1 MSIVKACDIYIPNE
15 NIDKE
20 KWAVVACDQYTSEEQ
35 YWEEVKEF
43 VGEEPSTLKV
53 IYPEV
58 YLEED
63 KEKKAKRLNE
73 INKNMEEYVQKGII
87 VPLKESMV
95 LVERSI
101 DKRKRVGV
109 VCSIDLEEY
118 DYNMDKNPLIR
129 ATEKTI
135 TSRIPPRL
143 EIRKDAL
150 IELPHILILIDDN
163 KKEIVEKLYQLKDT
177 LQLVYDINLMKQGGN
192 VKGYA
197 INDKKLI
204 EEFIKK
210 ITDNT
215 KDGITMVV
223 GDGNHS
229 LATAKDHWNNVKEN
243 LSKEEVKN
251 HPARYALVEIENI
264 YDEGLD
270 FFPIHRSLFNVNE
283 EKFVKELTEK
293 LNGEGTIKL
302 YYKNEEKL
310 VNCPKNTIETF
321 KIVQKFI
328 EDYLAEN
335 KETTV
340 DYIYGENNLKCVCDQ
355 KEGLGIL
362 LNSIEKSDLFPYVA
376 KKEVLPKKT
385 FSMGNA
391 YEKRYYIE
399 GKIIK

>member
-1 MSIVKACDIYIPNE
+1 
-15 NIDKE
+15 
-20 KWAVVACDQYTSEEQ
+20 
-35 YWEEVKEF
+35 
-43 VGEEPSTLKV
+43 
-53 IYPEV
+53 
-58 YLEED
+58 
-63 KEKKAKRLNE
+63 
-73 INKNMEEYVQKGII
+73 
-87 VPLKESMV
+87 
-95 LVERSI
+95 
-101 DKRKRVGV
+101 
-109 VCSIDLEEY
+109 
-118 DYNMDKNPLIR
+118 
-129 ATEKTI
+129 
-135 TSRIPPRL
+135 
-143 EIRKDAL
+143 
-150 IELPHILILIDDN
+150 
-163 KKEIVEKLYQLKDT
+163 
-177 LQLVYDINLMKQGGN
+177 
-192 VKGYA
+192 
-197 INDKKLI
+197 
-204 EEFIKK
+204 
-210 ITDNT
+210 
-215 KDGITMVV
+215 MVV

-229 LATAKDHWNNVKEN
+229 LATAKDHWNNVKAN